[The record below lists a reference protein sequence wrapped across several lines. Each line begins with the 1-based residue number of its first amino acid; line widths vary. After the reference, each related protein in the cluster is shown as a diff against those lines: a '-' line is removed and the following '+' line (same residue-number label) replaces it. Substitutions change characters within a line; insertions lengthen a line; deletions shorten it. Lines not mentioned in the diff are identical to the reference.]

1 MLDGKGKVL
10 CFDCEARG
18 LLDSIHTRKDLHV
31 IHVIDA
37 ATQESYVFF
46 DDYED
51 RSEPKC
57 DLGEWEVVKAG
68 NLEDGAMFLL
78 EAECVI
84 GQNTSGFDWHVFEK
98 VFPTLMKDYD
108 YFKRTGD
115 SKHPFKCMDT
125 FVMSSLLNPERKP
138 PKEAYELGCGNVGAN
153 SIEAHGIRIGR
164 YKPHH
169 EDWSILTTD
178 MLHRCH
184 EDVEIG
190 IDFYYWLMRE
200 WEEQL
205 ATPNKK
211 TGYTIEDAYYCE
223 HRIAFSIA
231 RQALRGFALDVSLI
245 GEYMYQWDKELD
257 EIENKFKPFMPKRLV
272 KTKAKYSATQ
282 LRFLEANL
290 DKKSMFEI
298 VSQEYTSSSAT
309 IWTLTTKATKAGE
322 AITKAVSKHY
332 PTMVGFKADYGKEWA
347 TALVGG
353 AFTPITYEDVPIGN
367 RDAVKQ
373 VLYKAGWLGVN
384 LNETELAHEEQ
395 YNKLI
400 GSKKHSLIKQ
410 AKAMGALPYPWS
422 GKIDE
427 ASMEAWRERDG
438 SIPEWAELVARW
450 YIVASRRNQ
459 LCNREDPKAYLE
471 KGRWISRGGKAWCRG
486 ILPRAICQDTGMTA
500 QEYFERYGMFPDS
513 GHWRIPAS
521 AVTIGTPTFRMRHRN
536 VVNIPTRGI
545 YGHEMR
551 RIFTHADG
559 KKLVGCDASGLEL
572 RCLAHFMNDDEY
584 TDMVLN
590 GDIHT
595 YNQNKAGLPTR
606 DNAKTMIYA
615 LLYGSGVSNL
625 ARVCN
630 LPIPQMEI
638 CIDSFKKELPA
649 LDSLITGVQ
658 KVGGS
663 RGYLLAIDGRRGQL
677 RKKDG
682 EYSTHIA
689 LNLLL
694 QMTGSIIMKWAHVL
708 AEDLAVEKGIIK
720 SIRDFPNVVHY
731 HDEAGFEDNASSTLD
746 YYYNIP
752 KCEWKEEE
760 KAGYIDEQG
769 RVYSAPVI
777 DGEEGDQLLL
787 HRTYSPLGEVY
798 AEAIKLAGDKFNLR
812 CPTAGEYKVGDTWED
827 TH

>member
-1 MLDGKGKVL
+1 MLNGKGKVL
-10 CFDCEARG
+10 CFDVEARG
-18 LLDSIHTRKDLHV
+18 LLDSIETRKDLHV
-31 IHVIDA
+31 IHVIDS

-51 RSEPKC
+51 RADPKC
-57 DLGEWEVVKAG
+57 DLGEWESLKAG
-68 NLEDGAMFLL
+68 DLEAGLLFLL
-78 EAECVI
+78 EAKCVI
-84 GQNTSGFDWHVFEK
+84 IQNGSGFDMHVFEK
-98 VFPTLMKDYD
+98 VFPEHMASYN
-108 YFKRTGD
+108 YFEKTGD
-115 SKHPFKCMDT
+115 ERHPFKMMDT

-164 YKPHH
+164 YKPQH

-190 IDFYYWLMRE
+190 IDFYYWLLKE
-200 WEEQL
+200 WNEQR

-211 TGYTIEDAYYCE
+211 TGYDIEDAYYCE
-223 HRIAFSIA
+223 LRIAFSIS

-245 GEYMYQWDKELD
+245 SEYMYQWDKELD
-257 EIENKFKPFMPKRLV
+257 EIESKFKPFMPKRLA
-272 KTKAKYSATQ
+272 KTKAKHSATQ

-290 DKKSMFEI
+290 SKQDMFDLL
-298 VSQEYTSSSAT
+298 SQDTTSASAT
-309 IWTLTTKATKAGE
+309 VWTLTTKGTKAGE
-322 AITKAVSKHY
+322 PIAKSVSKHY
-332 PTMVGFKADYGKEWA
+332 PEMVGFKADYGNEWA

-353 AFTPITYEDVPIGN
+353 AFTPIAFDEIPVGN
-367 RDAVKQ
+367 RDVVKQ
-373 VLYKAGWLGVN
+373 VLYKAGWRGVN

-395 YNKLI
+395 YNKLMA
-400 GSKKHSLIKQ
+400 SKKPSLIKQ
-410 AKAMGALPYPWS
+410 AKDMGALPNPWS

-427 ASMEAWRERDG
+427 DSMEAWKNRDG
-438 SIPEWAELVARW
+438 EIPEWAELIARW
-450 YIVASRRNQ
+450 YIVVSRRNQ
-459 LCNREDPKAYLE
+459 LCNREDPKAYIE
-471 KGRWISRGGKAWCRG
+471 RGRWVSRGGKAICRG
-486 ILPRAICQDTGMTA
+486 ILPRAVCQDTGITA
-500 QEYFERYGMFPDS
+500 QEYFEVHGMFPDS

-551 RIFTHADG
+551 RIFTHAPDS
-559 KKLVGCDASGLEL
+559 KLVGTDASGLEL
-572 RCLAHFMNDDEY
+572 RMLAHFMADDEY

-595 YNQNKAGLPTR
+595 YNQNKAKLPTR
-606 DNAKTMIYA
+606 DNAKTFIYA
-615 LLYGSGVSNL
+615 YLYGSGVSNL

-630 LPIPQMEI
+630 MSLPQMEA
-638 CIDSFKKELPA
+638 CMSEFKESLPS
-649 LDSLITGVQ
+649 LDKLVTGVQ

-663 RGYLLAIDGRRGQL
+663 RGFLLAIDGRRGQL

-694 QMTGSIIMKWAHVL
+694 QMTGSIIMKWAHVI
-708 AEDLAVEKGIIK
+708 AEDLAVERGLIN
-720 SIRDFPNVVHY
+720 SIRDFPNVCHY
-731 HDEAGFEDNASSTLD
+731 HDEAQCEDKESSILE
-746 YYYNIP
+746 YYYNIH
-752 KCEWKEEE
+752 KSEWKEEE
-760 KAGYIDEQG
+760 KLGYTDEEG

-787 HRTYSPLGEVY
+787 HRTYSPFGSVY
-798 AEAIKLAGDKFNLR
+798 AEAIRLAGETFMLR